1 MYNTPNFGTTVSALL
16 DTLQHTPDWDRR
28 WDILWYVQLCEHA
41 GFADT
46 DDLRRACAAR
56 YIAGKRK
63 ITSPGTKRRK
73 KAAKEQR
80 KLLANVPAEL
90 RAVVTAV
97 ASENPNAI
105 EQYKGGNEKALNSM
119 IGAVMKRYKSEPTVI
134 RTLLIAE
141 AQK

>member
-1 MYNTPNFGTTVSALL
+1 MYNTPQFNDTVGALV
-16 DTLQHTPDWDRR
+16 DMLQHTPDWDRR
-28 WDILWYVQLCEHA
+28 WDILWYVQLCEMA
-41 GFADT
+41 GHADT
-46 DDLRRACAAR
+46 DDQRRGCAAR

-63 ITSPGTKRRK
+63 ITPPGTERRK

-90 RAVVTAV
+90 KAAV
-97 ASENPNAI
+97 AAVCAENAKAI

-119 IGAVMKRYKSEPTVI
+119 IGAVMKRHKSEPTVI